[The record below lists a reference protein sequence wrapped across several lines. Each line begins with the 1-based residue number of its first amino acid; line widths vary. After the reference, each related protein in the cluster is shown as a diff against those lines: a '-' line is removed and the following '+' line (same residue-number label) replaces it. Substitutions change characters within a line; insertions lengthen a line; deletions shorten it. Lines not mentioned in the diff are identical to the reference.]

1 MNTQKKNTELR
12 AHFEKVRSTRT
23 TSMATM
29 VIAVGGRLWTMAL
42 MIAEDGQCQ
51 VTFPAAPNLSANC
64 KTAAD
69 AKSVAERCLADYLAS
84 LSDVAVN
91 ALFAAEQQAKTDP
104 SMQSWDNDQEL
115 VLADDDC
122 RERH

>member
-51 VTFPAAPNLSANC
+51 VTFPAMPNLFTKC
-64 KTAAD
+64 ETAAA
-69 AKSVAERCLADYLAS
+69 AKSVAERCVGDYLAS
-84 LSDVAVN
+84 LSGDPVAVT
-91 ALFAAEQQAKTDP
+91 ALLAAEQQARTDR
-104 SMQSWDNDQEL
+104 SMPSWDIEQEL
-115 VLADDDC
+115 MPVDDD
-122 RERH
+122 